1 MPKGIISALF
11 QRLGKN
17 EVFYLKDTSP
27 VFGKDKSNAQCK
39 SYSSKAGEN
48 VPERANW
55 QLSGSKL
62 AFYSGIS

>member
-11 QRLGKN
+11 QRSGKN
-17 EVFYLKDTSP
+17 EVFYLKDISP
-27 VFGKDKSNAQCK
+27 VFRKEKSNAQCK

-48 VPERANW
+48 IAERANW

-62 AFYSGIS
+62 AFDSGIS